1 LVTDLLKQELVMEK
15 GVYIK
20 DRRLLRIKFLQQN
33 VNKEAF
39 EKFFTEYKKKKFMG
53 GDPTWA
59 STVSPY
65 AV

>member
-1 LVTDLLKQELVMEK
+1 MEK